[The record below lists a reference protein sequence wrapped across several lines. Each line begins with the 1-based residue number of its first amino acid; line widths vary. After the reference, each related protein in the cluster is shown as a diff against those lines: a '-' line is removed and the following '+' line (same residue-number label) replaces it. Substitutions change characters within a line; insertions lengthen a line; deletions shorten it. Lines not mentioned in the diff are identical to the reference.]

1 MCRNSGMKQ
10 VGIFR
15 ISFILVKKSAG
26 VFEIQIP
33 VHVHVMRSPI
43 RSSPVLLVP
52 RVYF

>member
-33 VHVHVMRSPI
+33 VHVMRSPI